1 MEHINSWSKRAK
13 CRNEGVLSEHLT
25 KKYCTDCPV
34 RSLCNTYAVVHREV
48 GIWGGTSDK
57 ERRKMDP
64 EVVDILRQ
72 AYRESGL
79 LEQRPLIQLIL
90 EQLEV
95 LRLEQMSPNASI
107 DLLLGPNEA
116 QAS

>member
-34 RSLCNTYAVVHREV
+34 ISLCSTYAVVHNEV
-48 GIWGGTSDK
+48 GIWGGTTYHQ
-57 ERRKMDP
+57 RRSIDSTI
-64 EVVDILRQ
+64 VDILTQ
-72 AYRESGL
+72 AYYEAGL
-79 LEQRPLIQLIL
+79 LEERPQTQSIL
-90 EQLEV
+90 EQPAA
-95 LRLEQMSPNASI
+95 LRQGQISPNASI
-107 DLLLGPNEA
+107 DLLMDPNEA